1 MALKIMGYARVRLLS
16 TFPSIRLEHKVSA
29 FGGFDRTPGLLIDF
43 TAAAASCFFPQR
55 SPVTAAAPSAMAEEY
70 DACDGEGDGSHGW
83 MMQIRGDVKIAVK
96 WRRAAQSI
104 SSSAVVPF
112 AFTVLL
118 WFLN

>member
-83 MMQIRGDVKIAVK
+83 MMQIRGVVKIAVK
-96 WRRAAQSI
+96 WFRFQ
-104 SSSAVVPF
+104 VPRLYRLP
-112 AFTVLL
+112 LL
-118 WFLN
+118 SYFGS